1 MGDPYSRRQK
11 MNTNLEHYR
20 IFYYTGKYGSITQA
34 AEELSISQPAV
45 SQALKQLEHT
55 LGTALFI
62 RTAKGVRF
70 TAEGEMLYS
79 YVARGYEYIQNG
91 EEKLMQMLNLS
102 TGEIRIG
109 ASDMSLQYYLL
120 PYLEQFHEKY
130 PKIKITVSNAT
141 TPETLVNLQEGK
153 IDFGLVTA
161 PFHMRK
167 DLRIQEVRK
176 LQDIFVAGSRFAHLQ
191 RKKLSYEELL
201 SLPLILLEDNTSTR
215 RYTDEFLREQG
226 VVIRPEFE
234 LATSDMLVQFARKN
248 LGIACVVSDFAQE
261 YVDSGELFELEF
273 DRRIPQRSMYMI
285 VDRHNPVSLAAKNLL
300 QMLHVK
306 LI

>member
-1 MGDPYSRRQK
+1 MQ
-11 MNTNLEHYR
+11 N
-20 IFYYTGKYGSITQA
+20 YGLA
-34 AEELSISQPAV
+34 AMCMAV
-45 SQALKQLEHT
+45 LLLLH
-55 LGTALFI
+55 GC
-62 RTAKGVRF
+62 
-70 TAEGEMLYS
+70 
-79 YVARGYEYIQNG
+79 VA
-91 EEKLMQMLNLS
+91 
-102 TGEIRIG
+102 
-109 ASDMSLQYYLL
+109 
-120 PYLEQFHEKY
+120 P
-130 PKIKITVSNAT
+130 
-141 TPETLVNLQEGK
+141 
-153 IDFGLVTA
+153 
-161 PFHMRK
+161 RK
-167 DLRIQEVRK
+167 DTAMSMAQLR
-176 LQDIFVAGSRFAHLQ
+176 S
-191 RKKLSYEELL
+191 SYEELL

-215 RYTDEFLREQG
+215 RYTDGFLREQG

>member
-20 IFYYTGKYGSITQA
+20 IFYYAGKYGSITQA

-167 DLRIQEVRK
+167 DLRSQEVRK
-176 LQDIFVAGSRFAHLQ
+176 IQDIFVAGSRFAHLQ
-191 RKKLSYEELL
+191 GKKLSYEELL

-234 LATSDMLVQFARKN
+234 LATSDMIVQFAIRN
-248 LGIACVVSDFAQE
+248 MGIGCVMEEFAKE
-261 YVDSGELFELEF
+261 KIGSGELFELAFREMMPEREICVVTDKKVPISSAGERF
-273 DRRIPQRSMYMI
+273 LEVLRERK
-285 VDRHNPVSLAAKNLL
+285 V
-300 QMLHVK
+300 
-306 LI
+306 

>member
-1 MGDPYSRRQK
+1 

-20 IFYYTGKYGSITQA
+20 IFYYAGKYGSITQA

-234 LATSDMLVQFARKN
+234 LATSDMIVLFAIRN
-248 LGIACVVSDFAQE
+248 MGIGCVMEEFAKGKIE
-261 YVDSGELFELEF
+261 SGELFELAFREMMPEREICVVTDKKVPISPAGERF
-273 DRRIPQRSMYMI
+273 LEVLRERK
-285 VDRHNPVSLAAKNLL
+285 V
-300 QMLHVK
+300 
-306 LI
+306 

>member
-1 MGDPYSRRQK
+1 

-20 IFYYTGKYGSITQA
+20 IFYYVGKTGAITLA
-34 AEELSISQPAV
+34 AEELAISQPAV
-45 SQALKQLEHT
+45 SQALKQLEQT

-91 EEKLMQMLNLS
+91 EAKLMQMLNMS
-102 TGEIRIG
+102 MGEIRIG

-120 PYLEQFHEKY
+120 PYLEQFHEQY

-153 IDFGLVTA
+153 IDFGVVTS
-161 PFHMRK
+161 PFHMRN
-167 DLRIQEVRK
+167 DLRMQRVRGIR
-176 LQDIFVAGSRFAHLQ
+176 DVFVAGSKFRHLKGK
-191 RKKLSYEELL
+191 RLSYKVLEE
-201 SLPLILLEDNTSTR
+201 LPLILLENNTSTR
-215 RYTDEFLREQG
+215 RYTDAFLKDQN
-226 VVIRPEFE
+226 VTISPEFE

-248 LGIACVVSDFAQE
+248 LGIACVVSDFAQKYLE
-261 YVDSGELFELEF
+261 SGELFALEF
-273 DRRIPQRSMYMI
+273 EKEIPGRSMCMI
-285 VDRHNPVSLAAKNLL
+285 VDRKNPVSLAAKKLL
-300 QMLHVK
+300 ELLKVE
-306 LI
+306 LL

>member
-1 MGDPYSRRQK
+1 

-20 IFYYTGKYGSITQA
+20 IFYYAGKYGSITQA

-62 RTAKGVRF
+62 RTVKGVRF

-141 TPETLVNLQEGK
+141 TPETLVNLQDRLRPGDSAFPYEKGSAHS
-153 IDFGLVTA
+153 GGAEA
-161 PFHMRK
+161 PGYLCGGQPFRPS
-167 DLRIQEVRK
+167 
-176 LQDIFVAGSRFAHLQ
+176 A
-191 RKKLSYEELL
+191 EE
-201 SLPLILLEDNTSTR
+201 EA
-215 RYTDEFLREQG
+215 FL
-226 VVIRPEFE
+226 
-234 LATSDMLVQFARKN
+234 
-248 LGIACVVSDFAQE
+248 
-261 YVDSGELFELEF
+261 
-273 DRRIPQRSMYMI
+273 
-285 VDRHNPVSLAAKNLL
+285 
-300 QMLHVK
+300 
-306 LI
+306 